1 MKRLKILDVGFLAAE
16 RRNTPM
22 HVGGLHLFEL
32 PKGERQQHFLRG
44 LVDQLRATT
53 VLQPPFGDKLKMGRL
68 GVLGPVHWEADQALD
83 LEYHVRHSAL
93 PAPGRYRELFALVS
107 RLHGTLLDRS
117 RPLWEMHVIEGVR
130 GREFA
135 VYYKFH
141 HAAVD
146 GVRALHLTQT
156 MYSPDPNEHAS
167 FSPLSIE
174 ARDHYQS
181 SLASAGIRARREHV
195 PLTRAMV
202 ERVQSQLGVAG
213 DLYTALRKQAA
224 LFTHRGDGLMAPWL
238 GTPRS
243 AINAPVDCGRRFVA
257 QSWSIERIYRVAK
270 AFDGTLNDAVLAMSG
285 GALRRYLQQHAHL
298 PDQSLSALVPVSLR
312 RKGDVESSNAIGGVI
327 ADLATDEA
335 DPAARMLRV
344 QRSMIAGKALYK
356 DVSPEQAAMLFA
368 LMQTP
373 MFLLSA
379 MGMSDRFPPVST
391 VVSNVPGP
399 RQPLHWNGA
408 RLKGIYPASIVLDGF
423 ALNITLVGYD
433 QNLDFGIVAARRSA
447 PQVQRLIDYLEE
459 ALVELEDAAGL
470 GAPKPKV
477 VRQRAAAKR
486 AVRQKGAPKFS
497 GAEAETST
505 KTKTKT
511 KTVKKAKVKTATQAK
526 TTAKAGTQATAKTR
540 VQKTAAASKPR
551 QKIPSRT
558 DVKPKLSR

>member
-32 PKGERQQHFLRG
+32 PEGERQQQFLRG

-53 VLQPPFGDKLKMGRL
+53 VLQPPFGDKLKMGRF
-68 GVLGPVHWEADQALD
+68 GVLGPVHWQTDQALD

-156 MYSPDPNEHAS
+156 MYSPDPDEHAT

-174 ARDHYQS
+174 ARDHYQK
-181 SLASAGIRARREHV
+181 SLASAGIRSPREHV
-195 PLTRAMV
+195 PLTRALV
-202 ERVQSQLGVAG
+202 ERAQAQLGVAG
-213 DLYTALRKQAA
+213 DLYTALRKQTA
-224 LFTHRGDGLMAPWL
+224 LFTHHGDGLIAPWL

-257 QSWSIERIYRVAK
+257 QSWPIERIYRVAK
-270 AFDGTLNDAVLAMSG
+270 AFDGTLNDAVLAMCG
-285 GALRRYLQQHAHL
+285 GALRRYLQQHAQL

-327 ADLATDEA
+327 ADLATNEP
-335 DPAARMLRV
+335 DPAVRMLRV
-344 QRSMIAGKALYK
+344 QRSMVAGKALYK
-356 DVSPEQAAMLFA
+356 DVTPEQAALLFA

-379 MGMSDRFPPVST
+379 VGMSDRFPPVST

-399 RQPLHWNGA
+399 REPLYWNGA
-408 RLKGIYPASIVLDGF
+408 RLKGVYPASIVLDGF

-433 QNLDFGIVAARRSA
+433 QHLDFGIVAARRSA

-459 ALVELEDAAGL
+459 ALVALEAAAGL
-470 GAPKPKV
+470 VAPKPKV
-477 VRQRAAAKR
+477 QPARAAAKR
-486 AVRQKGAPKFS
+486 PATRKQTATSAIAAGSRKPKS
-497 GAEAETST
+497 KVAA
-505 KTKTKT
+505 
-511 KTVKKAKVKTATQAK
+511 KAK
-526 TTAKAGTQATAKTR
+526 AKAGADKNSNTKI
-540 VQKTAAASKPR
+540 KTAVRAKGV
-551 QKIPSRT
+551 
-558 DVKPKLSR
+558 VKPKQRKSGRQTTQGTSKR